1 MPRGLD
7 HIVHAVRELD
17 AAADLYARL
26 GFTVGARNRH
36 PWGTHNRLV
45 QFPGF
50 FIEILTFAEPEK
62 LGTDGFSTLFAAYN
76 RDFAA
81 AHEGLSMIIL
91 QSVDAAADQAAFARA
106 GISAS
111 PTMHFERE
119 GKRPDGSAVKVGFSL
134 AFAEDRSAPE
144 IHFATCQQH
153 YPENFW
159 NPAFQRH
166 ANGATGIAEAVVVS
180 NSPDAHRAMLLA
192 FTGADTAEPTPGGY
206 TIALPRGRLTVM
218 TAADFSRR
226 YGVAAPDVGSGA
238 RIAALRFDLAGPNA
252 SETRIESVFGAT
264 LLFSAAG

>member
-1 MPRGLD
+1 MARGLD
-7 HIVHAVRELD
+7 HVVHAVRDLD
-17 AAADLYARL
+17 AAADWYTRL

-45 QFPGF
+45 QLPGF

-91 QSVDAAADQAAFARA
+91 ESRDAAADASAFARA
-106 GISAS
+106 DISAS
-111 PTMHFERE
+111 PVMHFERE

-134 AFAEDRSAPE
+134 AFAEDRRAPD

-159 NPAFQRH
+159 NPDFQRH
-166 ANGATGIAEAVVVS
+166 ANGATGIAEAIVVATD
-180 NSPDAHRAMLLA
+180 PAAHREMLLA
-192 FTGADTAEPTPGGY
+192 FTGATEAAPAGAGF
-206 TIALPRGRLTVM
+206 TIALPRGRLSVT
-218 TAADFSRR
+218 TPADFSRR
-226 YGVAAPDVGSGA
+226 CGAVAPDPGSGA
-238 RIAALRFDLAGPNA
+238 RIAALRFDAPQARTENA
-252 SETRIESVFGAT
+252 FGAT
-264 LLFSAAG
+264 LLFSAAR